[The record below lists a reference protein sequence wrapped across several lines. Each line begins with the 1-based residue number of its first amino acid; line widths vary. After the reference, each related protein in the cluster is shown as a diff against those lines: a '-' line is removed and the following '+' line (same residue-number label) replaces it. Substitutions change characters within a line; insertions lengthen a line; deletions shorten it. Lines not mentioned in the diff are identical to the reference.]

1 MRWASEQQARSA
13 FRLCT
18 YISVALLAA
27 CAQAR
32 ADGAI
37 DAWASWA
44 LAPKVWKGQTVLA
57 PELAP
62 RPSGAFAHI
71 VPLDAPL
78 CLQLPAATSA
88 ARAERIARAS
98 VEAYALLR
106 EIGWPLPA
114 PDGGRGDSTASD
126 VYVVPRAQCSAACA
140 FIDADAP
147 LSDFDAAD
155 TFAEIADDV
164 PASQLPA
171 CAQSALAQAGLRAID
186 PAEAESW
193 VRASAELSVWLASG
207 RFGCEDAL
215 LEGQRAPELGF
226 LNADPASASGG
237 ALWLGVLDERVH
249 GNDRTPGAWLR
260 SLWESTRQ
268 RSRGLVDPDRLRSS
282 PDLWE
287 VLKQTLEAQH
297 LALEDELIEFEVARY
312 FAGPAARKAQAPYR
326 LLAALPSD
334 AGVPVTREL
343 RAAESAAHLHDLPAL
358 HSLGSAYVRV
368 ALPADLRRR
377 QLQVWLRGE
386 LGPRWS
392 LTAVRLDAN
401 GRELGRT
408 SAPPRDQ
415 PSAYIPVALD
425 QGTSQVVLVI
435 ASLPR
440 TTPDAD
446 LPLDEA
452 HGYELIVGL
461 GD

>member
-1 MRWASEQQARSA
+1 MRWASEQPPGSA

-27 CAQAR
+27 CAPAR

-57 PELAP
+57 PELAR

-71 VPLDAPL
+71 APFDEPLS
-78 CLQLPAATSA
+78 LQLPATTSA
-88 ARAERIARAS
+88 ARAERITRAS
-98 VEAYALLR
+98 LQAYALLH
-106 EIGWPLPA
+106 EIGWPLPG
-114 PDGGRGDSTASD
+114 PDGGRGDSIAGD
-126 VYVVPRAQCSAACA
+126 LYVVPRAQCSDACA

-164 PASQLPA
+164 PASELSA
-171 CAQSALAQAGLRAID
+171 CAQSALAQAGLRAVD

-207 RFGCEDAL
+207 AFGCEDAL
-215 LEGQRAPELGF
+215 LEGQRAPELGL
-226 LNADPASASGG
+226 LNADPASASSG
-237 ALWLGVLDERVH
+237 ALWLGVLAERTR
-249 GNDRTPGAWLR
+249 GDDRTPGAWLR

-287 VLKQTLEAQH
+287 VLKQTVEAQH
-297 LALEDELIEFEVARY
+297 LALEDELIEFVVARY
-312 FAGPAARKAQAPYR
+312 FAGPAAREAHAPYR

-334 AGVPVTREL
+334 AGVPMSREL
-343 RAAESAAHLHDLPAL
+343 RASETAAHLHDLPAL

-368 ALPADLRRR
+368 TLPDDLRSR

-392 LTAVRLDAN
+392 LTAVRLDAS

-408 SAPPRDQ
+408 AAPPRDQ
-415 PSAYIPVALD
+415 PTAYVPVALD
-425 QGTSQVVLVI
+425 PGTSEVVLVI

-440 TTPDAD
+440 VTPDAD
-446 LPLDEA
+446 VPLAEA